1 MDELM
6 EGWMLPK
13 KISRAA
19 EQKESSVDD
28 ESLFLFLHLSLPLN
42 QHAQEV
48 EWMLENDSDEG
59 HSTKK

>member
-1 MDELM
+1 MD
-6 EGWMLPK
+6 GRIDAGKK

-19 EQKESSVDD
+19 EQRESSVDD
-28 ESLFLFLHLSLPLN
+28 ENLFLFLHLSLTLS

-48 EWMLENDSDEG
+48 EWMLENDSDAG